1 MGFEMGR
8 GIKRFFL
15 EASFFIYLCFAN
27 EKLNR

>member
-8 GIKRFFL
+8 GIKRFFWKL
-15 EASFFIYLCFAN
+15 ASFIYLCFAN